1 MAVNARKEALEQK
14 GLKIECSPWRRLSNI
29 YTTTELEQET
39 KLLQSDVFDPFQDIE
54 EYDPGKYKFNHA
66 SKLAVPVSDCS
77 VIQKRNRSK
86 SVTVA
91 WCVDDSQSDVL
102 SMINSARIKK
112 TRMTRMK
119 KTMMIRAPSLKYRCV
134 KGYMVKCRRKW

>member
-91 WCVDDSQSDVL
+91 
-102 SMINSARIKK
+102 
-112 TRMTRMK
+112 
-119 KTMMIRAPSLKYRCV
+119 
-134 KGYMVKCRRKW
+134 